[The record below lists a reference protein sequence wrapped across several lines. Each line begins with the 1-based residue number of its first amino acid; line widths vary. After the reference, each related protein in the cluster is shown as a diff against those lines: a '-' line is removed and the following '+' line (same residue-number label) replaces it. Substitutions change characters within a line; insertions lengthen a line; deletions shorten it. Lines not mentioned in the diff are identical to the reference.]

1 MANTRPKK
9 SPVPTPSIEEGQNKT
24 RKEVICSILKKK
36 TKEKF
41 LTQTQKRY
49 YDTLIV
55 IPTFLRSSPN
65 SPHNQ
70 WPTNE

>member
-49 YDTLIV
+49 YDTLI
-55 IPTFLRSSPN
+55 SS
-65 SPHNQ
+65 
-70 WPTNE
+70 EV